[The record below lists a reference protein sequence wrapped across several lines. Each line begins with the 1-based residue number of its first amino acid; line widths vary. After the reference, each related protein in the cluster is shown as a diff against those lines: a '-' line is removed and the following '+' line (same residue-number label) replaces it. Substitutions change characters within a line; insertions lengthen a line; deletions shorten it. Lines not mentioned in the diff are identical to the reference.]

1 MKSRSVLS
9 VMLCL
14 TLLISLLT
22 GPLAGIANAKE
33 SRAAIVV
40 SVQGTVMVT
49 KAGGSSPFRAVEEM
63 SLNQGDHIR
72 TEEGSRIVLRVADG
86 EDEVT
91 IGENTEMYISSLV
104 EADDGG
110 KKSKLKMWAGSLWF
124 KVKKLVNADDEFE
137 VETPTAVMGVRGSN
151 GYIEARYGQLFALMT
166 SGVLETRGTSGTG
179 TGDPA
184 RVYPGQQIIQ
194 LPGTPDVGADHVTPL
209 DVQSFINEATPE
221 VINALLKSIQQIREE
236 NDQFIRDIAD
246 GAKEID
252 PSTGLALA
260 SEDDLRKFGENLKNL
275 LANVAKGAIDTKKLS
290 ESSVHD
296 LIDKANEKYRHDP
309 IDLGNIKP
317 FDPSVGLDPN
327 VQKAKLDRL
336 KELQEQRERMKQ
348 QEKQLEEVK
357 KQQHAAL
364 VERLEAERKRL
375 EEANRKAQE
384 ERERLAREQYE
395 RQLVVEERT
404 RFLEDQ
410 RKHQEELLKQK
421 GATPSQPNPG
431 TPSPGGAGGSG
442 GSDGGGDPGSTP
454 DTTPPTGTIKINNSS
469 ESAPT
474 TTLPAVTLYIAASS
488 DTAKVM
494 VSEALDF
501 AGASWIPF
509 QKSSEGDFMALSHQL
524 SSGYG
529 SKTIYVKLQD
539 TAGNVSTPVSASIEY
554 VDTTPPTGTVKIN
567 NSSES
572 ATTTTLPAVTL
583 YIAASSDTA
592 KVMVSEASDFAGAL
606 WIPFQKSSEGDF
618 MALSHQL
625 SSGYGSKTIYVKLQ
639 DTAGNV
645 STPVSASIEYKI
657 QPTVSLRT
665 DKSAQEMMELN
676 DWDSFQLDIVMNNF
690 AANDAFYAVEVELTY
705 GSELDASTYD
715 YTDSGDDYIFD
726 PDTSVSTAGQQRNGN
741 QPTVLTYVAT
751 KFSTTDN
758 LPPISSEKKLVTLS
772 FTAINDSQIAKQGTI
787 QITKVTVVNANGDEI
802 AGISFTANPIL
813 YQVAGH
819 AGGN

>member
-317 FDPSVGLDPN
+317 FDLSVGLDPN

-348 QEKQLEEVK
+348 QEKQLEEIK

-395 RQLVVEERT
+395 RQLAQEERT

-410 RKHQEELLKQK
+410 RKHQEELRRQEG
-421 GATPSQPNPG
+421 GAPVQPNPG
-431 TPSPGGAGGSG
+431 TPSPGGSG
-442 GSDGGGDPGSTP
+442 GSDSGGDPGSTP
-454 DTTPPTGTIKINNSS
+454 DTTPPTGTVKINNSS

-539 TAGNVSTPVSASIEY
+539 AAGNVSA
-554 VDTTPPTGTVKIN
+554 
-567 NSSES
+567 
-572 ATTTTLPAVTL
+572 
-583 YIAASSDTA
+583 
-592 KVMVSEASDFAGAL
+592 
-606 WIPFQKSSEGDF
+606 
-618 MALSHQL
+618 
-625 SSGYGSKTIYVKLQ
+625 
-639 DTAGNV
+639 
-645 STPVSASIEYKI
+645 PVSASIEYKV

-705 GSELDASTYD
+705 GSELDASTYG

-772 FTAINDSQIAKQGTI
+772 FSAMNDSQIAKQGTI
-787 QITKVTVVNANGDEI
+787 QITKVTVVNASGDAI

-813 YQVAGH
+813 YQVAGY

>member
-1 MKSRSVLS
+1 
-9 VMLCL
+9 MLCL

-104 EADDGG
+104 EADEGG

-209 DVQSFINEATPE
+209 DVQSFVNEATPE
-221 VINALLKSIQQIREE
+221 VINALLRSIQQIREE
-236 NDQFIRDIAD
+236 NDQFIRDIAG
-246 GAKEID
+246 GAKEVD
-252 PSTGLALA
+252 PSTGLELA

-290 ESSVHD
+290 ESSVHE

-336 KELQEQRERMKQ
+336 KELQQQRERMKQ

-395 RQLVVEERT
+395 RQLAQEERT

-421 GATPSQPNPG
+421 GATPSRPNPG
-431 TPSPGGAGGSG
+431 TPSPGGSG
-442 GSDGGGDPGSTP
+442 GSDSGGDPGSTP
-454 DTTPPTGTIKINNSS
+454 DTTPPTGTVKINNSS

-474 TTLPAVTLYIAASS
+474 TTLSAVTLYIAASSDTSKVMVSEAQDFAGAAWIPFQKSSEGDFMSLSHQLSSGYGTKTIYVKLEDTAGNVSVPVSASIDYVDTTLPTGTVKINSSSESVPSTTLQTVTLYIAASS

-494 VSEALDF
+494 VSEAVDF

-539 TAGNVSTPVSASIEY
+539 TAGNVSA
-554 VDTTPPTGTVKIN
+554 
-567 NSSES
+567 
-572 ATTTTLPAVTL
+572 
-583 YIAASSDTA
+583 
-592 KVMVSEASDFAGAL
+592 
-606 WIPFQKSSEGDF
+606 
-618 MALSHQL
+618 
-625 SSGYGSKTIYVKLQ
+625 
-639 DTAGNV
+639 
-645 STPVSASIEYKI
+645 PVSASIEYKL
-657 QPTVSLRT
+657 QPSVSLRT
-665 DKSAQEMMELN
+665 DKLAQEMMELQ
-676 DWDSFQLDIVMNNF
+676 DGDSFQLDIVLNNF
-690 AANDAFYAVEVELTY
+690 AASDAFYAVEVELTY
-705 GSELDASTYD
+705 GSELEANTYY
-715 YTDSGDDYIFD
+715 YTDSGAGYIFE

-758 LPPISSEKKLVTLS
+758 LPPISSEKKLATLPIDIYYS
-772 FTAINDSQIAKQGTI
+772 GQDAKQGTI
-787 QITKVTVVNANGDEI
+787 QITKVIVVNANGDTI
-802 AGISFTANPIL
+802 ADISFTANPIL
-813 YQVAGH
+813 YQVAGY